1 MSSQKETWQTTRP
14 TIRARSKFM
23 FNNELLSDVS
33 FVVPV
38 QLDGNENKKCKKSIP
53 AHKFVLAIS
62 SPVFFAMFFGDL
74 AEKSNSITLPDCEYE
89 SLLELFRFMY
99 CDEVKLNED
108 NVCKSSIWPTS
119 ISCLRLLIDALSI
132 WKKS

>member
-1 MSSQKETWQTTRP
+1 
-14 TIRARSKFM
+14 M
-23 FNNELLSDVS
+23 FNNELLSDVT

-38 QLDGNENKKCKKSIP
+38 QLDENENKKCKKVIP

-62 SPVFFAMFFGDL
+62 SPVFFAMFFGHL

-108 NVCKSSIWPTS
+108 NVMQV
-119 ISCLRLLIDALSI
+119 L
-132 WKKS
+132 